1 MKKMHIVAFIA
12 LMASQASASAAL
24 KVFACEPEWG
34 ALAGKLGGASVTVY
48 TATTAKQDPHHIEA
62 RPSLIAKVR
71 SADLIVCTGAELE
84 VGWLP
89 LLLRQAGNGRVQPGS
104 AGYFNAADHVRLREV
119 PTRLDRSEGDIHPAG
134 NPHIQTDPRNI
145 SRVAQALAQRLAQ
158 LDPASATLYQ
168 ARYRDFSR
176 RWSAALA
183 RWKSQ
188 AKPLKGI
195 SVVTEHKN
203 WTYLFDWLGMHEV
216 ASLEPKPGVPPS
228 AAYLARVLEEL
239 KQRPARM
246 VIYAAYQDPRPALW
260 LSKRTSMPAVELP
273 FTVGGTPQ
281 AGDLFELFDDTLRR
295 LLQAVP

>member
-1 MKKMHIVAFIA
+1 
-12 LMASQASASAAL
+12 
-24 KVFACEPEWG
+24 G
-34 ALAGKLGGASVTVY
+34 T
-48 TATTAKQDPHHIEA
+48 
-62 RPSLIAKVR
+62 
-71 SADLIVCTGAELE
+71 
-84 VGWLP
+84 
-89 LLLRQAGNGRVQPGS
+89 
-104 AGYFNAADHVRLREV
+104 AGYFSAADHVRLREV
-119 PTRLDRSEGDIHPAG
+119 PTRLDRSEGDVHPAG

-183 RWKSQ
+183 RWESQ

-195 SVVTEHKN
+195 AVVTEHKN
-203 WTYLFDWLGMHEV
+203 WIYLFDWLGMHEV

-246 VIYAAYQDPRPALW
+246 VIYAADQDPRPALW
-260 LSKRTSMPAVELP
+260 LAKRTPMPAVELP

-281 AGDLFELFDDTLRR
+281 AGDLFELFDDTLHR